1 MHMLVLRGQEPAAA
15 PLRAGCL
22 RTCSFLLCHPGSLR
36 DNRPPVW
43 GDHWKRSQ
51 HVRLWCHRGGH
62 SLSSVGQGRQD
73 SRLEPLECRDLLVQN
88 ALFTGDLE
96 MVQKFFPKN
105 AAINLIIEARGEEL
119 RWTCR
124 KLAQSLAEEGSSRFC
139 TGFCG
144 GFGPCIMGSI
154 KGGGDKSR
162 EPICTRK
169 VDGPGQA
176 YWQAL
181 LTGDQE
187 IVAEI
192 LSEPQNNLSPSAV
205 FDTSDLEEWKNYR
218 FNIRGLRL
226 WSLSY
231 EQELTTPLHI
241 TASRGYTACL
251 RLLLLRGAAVDFA
264 PGGCTALHEAC
275 RAASADCLRLLLDFG
290 ADPQAVSEDGYQP
303 LHLCKSPDSIECV
316 QQLLQ
321 HGACVNS
328 RTEEEGDTALHIAA
342 RHGLTEHVR
351 LLLCHGA
358 ELEAE
363 NEEGQTPLNA
373 ACAQPHQPQD
383 MGRYY
388 QVCQLLVE
396 SGASINA
403 ADKDR
408 QHPLHL
414 ACKNS
419 NAQIV
424 ELLLAQGANVNVMN
438 YSGNMAL
445 HNVLQTA
452 PYKLEHHPELV
463 VQALLNHGA
472 VRVWPGS
479 LLKVLRYCHSCP
491 RVVEALMNSY
501 DHVRVSE
508 DWVEAVPEEVVQKYP
523 CFYQSLFSLEHR
535 PRSLQHLARCA
546 LRTFLEGRLLLVL
559 PQLHLPKA
567 LHQFLLLGF
576 EDVLY

>member
-1 MHMLVLRGQEPAAA
+1 
-15 PLRAGCL
+15 
-22 RTCSFLLCHPGSLR
+22 
-36 DNRPPVW
+36 
-43 GDHWKRSQ
+43 
-51 HVRLWCHRGGH
+51 HRGGH

-124 KLAQSLAEEGSSRFC
+124 KLDQ
-139 TGFCG
+139 
-144 GFGPCIMGSI
+144 MGS
-154 KGGGDKSR
+154 KSHHLR
-162 EPICTRK
+162 SPLPVTTAGC
-169 VDGPGQA
+169 
-176 YWQAL
+176 L
-181 LTGDQE
+181 L
-187 IVAEI
+187 
-192 LSEPQNNLSPSAV
+192 
-205 FDTSDLEEWKNYR
+205 
-218 FNIRGLRL
+218 
-226 WSLSY
+226 
-231 EQELTTPLHI
+231 
-241 TASRGYTACL
+241 
-251 RLLLLRGAAVDFA
+251 
-264 PGGCTALHEAC
+264 
-275 RAASADCLRLLLDFG
+275 ADCTCSAIVPAGSASLRAGGADCRRLLLDFG